1 MDQSNKDPV
10 CSLFR
15 VKKINLV
22 TKLHMNSGAVTM
34 VLSVVPSLEVPGNQ
48 MGPRGTAPNDKSLK
62 SFISGAAPRNPMAP
76 CLETPGA
83 PRLKTPGDKI

>member
-10 CSLFR
+10 CRLYR

-34 VLSVVPSLEVPGNQ
+34 VLSVVPSLEVPSDHQ
-48 MGPRGTAPNDKSLK
+48 GPQGMVP
-62 SFISGAAPRNPMAP
+62 PMAP
-76 CLETPGA
+76 
-83 PRLKTPGDKI
+83 